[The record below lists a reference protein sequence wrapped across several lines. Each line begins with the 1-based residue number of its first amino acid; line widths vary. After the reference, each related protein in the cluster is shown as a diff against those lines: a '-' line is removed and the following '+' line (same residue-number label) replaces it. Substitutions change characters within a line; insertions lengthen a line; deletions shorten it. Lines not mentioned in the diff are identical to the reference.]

1 MTGPEV
7 QAAAARRRRAE
18 FAEIMVTGQTL
29 RAAGQQMGLSQSRA
43 GQFWKI
49 LRNEFAEI
57 VAEGDSPLYAA
68 IVLGI
73 SASVRQRHFNSS
85 DPEKVRRFKGDLP
98 EERYLGR
105 DPCPRCG
112 TRGDMKCG
120 HTRVRT

>member
-73 SASVRQRHFNSS
+73 SARAGKHIWTVIC
-85 DPEKVRRFKGDLP
+85 EG
-98 EERYLGR
+98 LGE
-105 DPCPRCG
+105 
-112 TRGDMKCG
+112 TA
-120 HTRVRT
+120 TL